1 MSKKIKDKKEKIGLG
16 IVALSLPVLEVAPVS
31 PLVGV
36 FMAVIGVGVI
46 LYKPGAKKAGV
57 ASEDHQFKD
66 ANGDI
71 VKYNTRYGLLTKAE
85 RSFYGVLE
93 SVVPDDLVIMSKV
106 RIADVLVACKTLH
119 TNDKRRL
126 FAKISSKH
134 FDFVLCNKADLSFVA
149 AIELDDSSHQRKDRI
164 ERDKFVD
171 MACAS
176 AGFPLY
182 HCKAKYAYQPEE
194 LRSIV
199 FPQDAPQ
206 QKEVVSNV

>member
-1 MSKKIKDKKEKIGLG
+1 MKKEQIGLG
-16 IVALSLPVLEVAPVS
+16 IVSTALLALVATPTPAWVCF
-31 PLVGV
+31 PMALVGL
-36 FMAVIGVGVI
+36 GVI
-46 LYKPGAKKAGV
+46 LHTPGAKKAGGTQ
-57 ASEDHQFKD
+57 EDPQFKD
-66 ANGDI
+66 VNGDI

-93 SVVPDDLVIMSKV
+93 SIVPDDLVIMSKV

-126 FAKISSKH
+126 FVKISSKH
-134 FDFVLCNKADLSFVA
+134 FDFVLCKKTDLSFVA

-194 LRSIV
+194 LRRIV
-199 FPQDAPQ
+199 CPQEAPQ
-206 QKEVVSNV
+206 QEEVASNV